1 MRYQSA
7 YHYPGSKGIH
17 HATPRD
23 RKAHAVNSR
32 QRSAGRIESFDI
44 IRFSLIMIG
53 LMLFIVGLAHFSS
66 AHTIKGWD
74 QREVTITRADV
85 VRMPYKDRAPVFT
98 AKIEYQFVDN
108 GKLMTGHQL
117 SLMQIRSKSPGQV
130 KRQIAAY
137 SIGRTVL
144 AHVNPQDRTESF
156 LKTNP
161 LTYVY
166 ALIAPGLVLMFIS
179 LMMAQI
185 QYWRTMKTQ
194 RRNWRFGEFNGLV
207 PQPA

>member
-17 HATPRD
+17 HATSRD
-23 RKAHAVNSR
+23 RKTRAVSSR
-32 QRSAGRIESFDI
+32 QSSVGRVGSFDI
-44 IRFSLIMIG
+44 IRFFLIMTG
-53 LMLFIVGLAHFSS
+53 LLLFIVGLAHFSS

-85 VRMPYKDRAPVFT
+85 VRMPYKDGVPVFT
-98 AKIEYQFVDN
+98 AKIEYQFVEN

-117 SLMQIRSKSPGQV
+117 SFTQIRSKSPGQV

-144 AHVNPQDRTESF
+144 AYVNPQDGTDAY

-166 ALIAPGLVLMFIS
+166 ALIAPGLVLMFIG
-179 LMMAQI
+179 LMMVQI

-194 RRNWRFGEFNGLV
+194 RRDWRFGEFNGLM